1 MNNKATLSF
10 SIFFALAGCGGG
22 SSSNPPSIGVFVDSP
37 VINIGYRT
45 ETENGVTN
53 ARGEFKYHPGETIT
67 FFIGD
72 LEFPSVLAGE
82 RVTPLDMAE
91 TDDIT
96 HPMVINIARL
106 LQTMDKDGDPTN
118 GITIADAASTT
129 AVQLDFDIPLATFEL
144 SNAVI
149 TMISNGGQDD
159 PSSELIDT
167 VAALINLV
175 AGLASSGGSSSDP
188 QPITVDSLIG
198 TWQIASP
205 TQLDF
210 FLLSFFAD
218 GTYLHAVVDETTGN
232 AISGMEWGNFVYVG
246 LGDTTATQF
255 FDNNG
260 DAGLSE
266 FTGGNGPSLKILPQA
281 SGSLLFG
288 PDDNNDGISDGAF
301 GLTQIDS
308 EGLLGTWIS
317 VTTNAELLML
327 TFFDDDTYFHGEI
340 DRDDLALMSGM
351 ELGSYTRDGSTG
363 LLTVNQTFD
372 NNADAGLTDFTG
384 VGAPNIFIN
393 VEGDTL
399 TATIDEN
406 GDTVVDEMIEFTRQ

>member
-1 MNNKATLSF
+1 MNNKALLSF
-10 SIFFALAGCGGG
+10 SLLFVLSSCGGGGG
-22 SSSNPPSIGVFVDSP
+22 SSNPPLTGVFVDSP
-37 VINIGYRT
+37 VINIDYRT
-45 ETENGVTN
+45 ETQNGVTN
-53 ARGEFKYHPGETIT
+53 SRGEFKYHPGETIT

-82 RVTPLDMAE
+82 RVTPLDMAD

-96 HPMVINIARL
+96 HPMVVNIARL
-106 LQTMDKDGDPTN
+106 LQTLDKDGDPTN
-118 GITIADAASTT
+118 GITIADAAN
-129 AVQLDFDIPLATFEL
+129 AAGVQLDFDIPLATFEL
-144 SNAVI
+144 SNAVT
-149 TMISNGGQDD
+149 TMISNSGQDD

-175 AGLASSGGSSSDP
+175 AGLASSGDSSGP

-198 TWQIASP
+198 SWQIASP

-218 GTYLHAVVDETTGN
+218 GTYVHAEVDETTGN
-232 AISGMEWGNFVYVG
+232 TISGMEWGNFTYVG

-255 FDNNG
+255 LDRNG
-260 DAGLSE
+260 EAGLSD
-266 FTGGNGPSLKILPQA
+266 FTGGIGPSLKILPQA

-308 EGLLGTWIS
+308 EGLLGTWTS
-317 VTTNAELLML
+317 TTTDAELLML
-327 TFFDDDTYFHGEI
+327 TFFDDDTYFHGEV
-340 DRDDLALMSGM
+340 DRNDPALMSGM
-351 ELGSYTRDGSTG
+351 ELGTYSHDGSTG
-363 LLTVNQTFD
+363 LLTVSQTFD

-384 VGAPNIFIN
+384 VGAPNVFIN
-393 VEGDTL
+393 VVGDTL
-399 TATIDEN
+399 TATIDED
-406 GDTVVDEMIEFTRQ
+406 GDAVIDEATEFTRQ